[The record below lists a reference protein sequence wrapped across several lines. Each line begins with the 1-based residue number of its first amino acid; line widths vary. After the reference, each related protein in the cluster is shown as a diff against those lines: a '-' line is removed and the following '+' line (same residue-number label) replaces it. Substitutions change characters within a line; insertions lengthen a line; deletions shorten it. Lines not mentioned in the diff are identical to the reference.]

1 MDCQELRLSLLDHQ
15 RGRLSPEADA
25 GILAHLERCASCRE
39 VDAVERALTEVLERR
54 LPQHPASL
62 ALKRRLATPWSSPV
76 EERGHGAGW
85 ARRWWLPATAL
96 TLAVVV
102 VGLVLYDRIAARP
115 APVTAMVA
123 EAVNDHLR
131 GLDGRRPVEITSGE
145 IHQVKPWFAG
155 RLDFA
160 PRVTFAGDDEFPLR
174 GAAVEYFLD
183 RKAAV
188 FLYGRRLHTISV
200 LVFRADDLPWPTK
213 ALTPLGSTLGYATSA
228 RGFNVILWR
237 QGELG
242 YAAVS
247 DLDATELRE
256 LALRLASGS

>member
-1 MDCQELRLSLLDHQ
+1 MDCPEVRLSLLDHQ
-15 RGRLSPEADA
+15 RARLAPEADA
-25 GILAHLERCASCRE
+25 EILAHLESCASCRE
-39 VDAVERALTEVLERR
+39 ADAVERTLTEVLEAR
-54 LPQHPASL
+54 LPQYPASL
-62 ALKRRLATPWSSPV
+62 ALKRRLATRWPSTV
-76 EERGHGAGW
+76 KDR
-85 ARRWWLPATAL
+85 RVVRVRWWLPAAALGL
-96 TLAVVV
+96 TLLVVA
-102 VGLVLYDRIAARP
+102 LVAYARIAPGP

-131 GLDGRRPVEITSGE
+131 GLDGRRPVEITSHE

-160 PRVTFAGDDEFPLR
+160 PRVAFAGDDEFPLR

-200 LVFRADDLPWPTK
+200 LVFRADDLPWPTT
-213 ALTPLGSTLGYATSA
+213 ALTPLGGTHAYVTVA

-242 YAAVS
+242 HAAVS
-247 DLDATELRE
+247 DLDVAELS
-256 LALRLASGS
+256 RLATRLARER

>member
-1 MDCQELRLSLLDHQ
+1 MDCPEVRLTLLDHQ
-15 RGRLSPEADA
+15 RARLAPEADA
-25 GILAHLERCASCRE
+25 EILAHLEGCASCRE
-39 VDAVERALTEVLERR
+39 ADAVERALTEVLEAR
-54 LPQHPASL
+54 LPQYPASL
-62 ALKRRLATPWSSPV
+62 ALKRRLAARWPAPV
-76 EERGHGAGW
+76 EDRRAIRM
-85 ARRWWLPATAL
+85 RRWWLPAAALGL
-96 TLAVVV
+96 TLLVVA
-102 VGLVLYDRIAARP
+102 LVAYARIVPRP

-131 GLDGRRPVEITSGE
+131 GLDGRRPVEITSRE

-160 PRVTFAGDDEFPLR
+160 PRVAFAGDDEFPLR

-200 LVFRADDLPWPTK
+200 LVFRADDLPWPTT
-213 ALTPLGSTLGYATSA
+213 ALTPLGGAHAYVTVA

-242 YAAVS
+242 YAAIS
-247 DLDATELRE
+247 DLDAAELSQ
-256 LALRLASGS
+256 LATRLARER